1 MKCFTCGAEIFDG
14 VKICPRCGTAQP
26 KYENTSNVGEETVYQ
41 QYPQPHNQSYNPVEP
56 TVQYTLSVEQY
67 QKSIAQSAPDQLQK
81 NSAKRK
87 KTVPLFIG
95 VIAIVMIVS
104 MIAAYFIYPWGDLG
118 FGYIESNRYVNNS
131 VGLVIEGKDG
141 FEIKQPTDGDYTSDQ
156 ILSSIEYDSKNK
168 RYYYT
173 EKNVNQREYFEAYV
187 SAGDGEL
194 PAGIEVFYF
203 DGNINARA
211 CSLDSKTIADMVK
224 SGKAVFDDS
233 SINVKCE
240 KNYIKTIGKFDYD
253 CYDYSG
259 NTEINGVNVG
269 CDISVAVYIAGNDA
283 IVIML
288 TAFSVNGEGIP
299 VDSLYEMIK

>member
-1 MKCFTCGAEIFDG
+1 MKCYTCGAEIFDG
-14 VKICPRCGTAQP
+14 IKICPRCGTAQP
-26 KYENTSNVGEETVYQ
+26 KYENTPTTQDERSYQ
-41 QYPQPHNQSYNPVEP
+41 QYRQPYNQTYKPVEP

-67 QKSIAQSAPDQLQK
+67 QKPTAQPMPNQLQA

-87 KTVPLFIG
+87 KTVPLFIAI
-95 VIAIVMIVS
+95 IAIVMIAS
-104 MIAAYFIYPWGDLG
+104 MIAAYFIYPWGDLD

-131 VGLVIEGKDG
+131 VGLVIEAKDG
-141 FEIKQPTDGDYTSDQ
+141 FEIKQPTDGDYTTDQ

-173 EKNVNQREYFEAYV
+173 EKNVNQREYFETYI
-187 SAGDGEL
+187 SGNDGEAL
-194 PAGIEVFYF
+194 SGIEVFYF

-240 KNYIKTIGKFDYD
+240 KNYTKTIGNADYD
-253 CYDYSG
+253 CYDYNGSVD
-259 NTEINGVNVG
+259 INGVNVT

-283 IVIML
+283 MVIML
-288 TAFSVNGEGIP
+288 TAFSVNGEGTT
-299 VDSLYEMIK
+299 VDSLYKMIK